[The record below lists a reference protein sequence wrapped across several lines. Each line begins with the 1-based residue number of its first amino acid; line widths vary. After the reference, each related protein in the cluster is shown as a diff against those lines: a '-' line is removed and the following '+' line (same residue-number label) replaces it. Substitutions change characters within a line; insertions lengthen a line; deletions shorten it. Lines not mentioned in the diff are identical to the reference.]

1 MGLAQRAEKKV
12 EISKFAQVF
21 PRIFSFFSSYMKR
34 YLLSLNDEG
43 FMQISLHGGGDQKDP
58 LLMVQTQ
65 LLPSLGSDFLSSAG
79 SWCVPDVSTGTD
91 TSNSWP
97 LLCIRTR

>member
-21 PRIFSFFSSYMKR
+21 PRIFSFFFSYMKR
-34 YLLSLNDEG
+34 CLLSLNDEG

-58 LLMVQTQ
+58 QLIVQTQ
-65 LLPSLGSDFLSSAG
+65 LLPSLGSGFLSVLQDLGVFQIHQQAQTHSAAG
-79 SWCVPDVSTGTD
+79 PSCA
-91 TSNSWP
+91 
-97 LLCIRTR
+97 